1 MSVRI
6 AILGASGAVGSTLAV
21 HILRSGLLEPQ
32 DCLMLVGHGAHSI
45 ERRLMPVRVDLL
57 DAFDDERVQISIV
70 PDIDEFEADIV
81 VVAAGETKSSENAT
95 RRDLAVVNL
104 SIFRQIAQECAARLP
119 RALFIVV
126 SNPVELA
133 VQVLTEVVD
142 RQRVIG
148 MGSQQDSLRFA
159 RAVAT
164 DLDVSRRHV
173 RASVFGEHGLHMVPL
188 WQTVELLI
196 DSPRHQASLAR
207 LSAKAM
213 EIPLMTRVTELMG
226 EVEQRLAAGRL
237 ADDYATCRALPDA
250 RIVVQPTI
258 TAQSMHSTPNATA
271 NATLQLIIA
280 ALTADKRRVHGQ
292 VKLAGEA
299 LGIDGVCG
307 RRLWDTECL
316 DDFGRAAVASSAD
329 AIGFFLN
336 RVLLAPES
344 SRDWLCAEQRDDA
357 PGAVLVNDFGGGPRP
372 WKLAWVINFQ
382 KVGTFPFLGFLIA
395 WYHNTSTSA
404 WIYLAMHGSY
414 GLVWIIKDLAFPDP
428 NWQNRVTI
436 GGGINAFLGVL
447 GWYWVFGWLLI
458 AGVSQPTYP
467 LPDYAWF
474 CLCISLCILGC
485 VIMIAADGQKYFTLR
500 LQRGLIT
507 DGLYR
512 YIRHPNYLGEMMIY
526 GSFALMV
533 WHWIPVVV
541 LAWVW
546 GGVFAVNM
554 RLKEASMSRYP
565 EWAQYKQ
572 RSWWLLPLVL

>member
-104 SIFRQIAQECAARLP
+104 PIFRQIAQECAARLP

-196 DSPRHQASLAR
+196 DSPRHQATLAR

-213 EIPLMTRVTELMG
+213 EIPLMTRVTDLMG

-237 ADDYATCRALPDA
+237 ADAYDATCRALPDA

-307 RRLWDTECL
+307 FPIMIGREGWRLWDTECL

-329 AIGFFLN
+329 AISSFLN

-344 SRDWLCAEQRDDA
+344 SRDWLCA
-357 PGAVLVNDFGGGPRP
+357 
-372 WKLAWVINFQ
+372 K
-382 KVGTFPFLGFLIA
+382 
-395 WYHNTSTSA
+395 
-404 WIYLAMHGSY
+404 
-414 GLVWIIKDLAFPDP
+414 
-428 NWQNRVTI
+428 
-436 GGGINAFLGVL
+436 
-447 GWYWVFGWLLI
+447 
-458 AGVSQPTYP
+458 
-467 LPDYAWF
+467 
-474 CLCISLCILGC
+474 
-485 VIMIAADGQKYFTLR
+485 AA
-500 LQRGLIT
+500 
-507 DGLYR
+507 
-512 YIRHPNYLGEMMIY
+512 
-526 GSFALMV
+526 A
-533 WHWIPVVV
+533 
-541 LAWVW
+541 
-546 GGVFAVNM
+546 
-554 RLKEASMSRYP
+554 
-565 EWAQYKQ
+565 
-572 RSWWLLPLVL
+572 

>member
-1 MSVRI
+1 MPAADSYMQLAIYLVGAQQAGTWFDTIPAQIGKLLGMHRQCSLRTRKGIPMSVRI

-104 SIFRQIAQECAARLP
+104 PIFRRIAQECAARLP

-133 VQVLTEVVD
+133 VQVLAEVVD

-196 DSPRHQASLAR
+196 DSPRHQVSLAR
-207 LSAKAM
+207 LGAKAM
-213 EIPLMTRVTELMG
+213 EIPLMTRVTDLMG

-237 ADDYATCRALPDA
+237 ADAYDATCRALPDA

-258 TAQSMHSTPNATA
+258 TTQSMHSTPNATA

-299 LGIDGVCG
+299 LGIDSVCG
-307 RRLWDTECL
+307 FPIMIGREGWRLWDTECL

-329 AIGFFLN
+329 AISSFLN

-344 SRDWLCAEQRDDA
+344 SR
-357 PGAVLVNDFGGGPRP
+357 
-372 WKLAWVINFQ
+372 
-382 KVGTFPFLGFLIA
+382 
-395 WYHNTSTSA
+395 
-404 WIYLAMHGSY
+404 
-414 GLVWIIKDLAFPDP
+414 
-428 NWQNRVTI
+428 NWQR
-436 GGGINAFLGVL
+436 AE
-447 GWYWVFGWLLI
+447 
-458 AGVSQPTYP
+458 
-467 LPDYAWF
+467 
-474 CLCISLCILGC
+474 
-485 VIMIAADGQKYFTLR
+485 AA
-500 LQRGLIT
+500 
-507 DGLYR
+507 
-512 YIRHPNYLGEMMIY
+512 
-526 GSFALMV
+526 
-533 WHWIPVVV
+533 
-541 LAWVW
+541 
-546 GGVFAVNM
+546 
-554 RLKEASMSRYP
+554 
-565 EWAQYKQ
+565 
-572 RSWWLLPLVL
+572 